1 MVMVAGFLLFVSARI
16 NRPAVAAALA
26 LALPPARLKER
37 KGFLQKYPAR
47 PKRERG
53 FTEPRFPILLSSFLI

>member
-1 MVMVAGFLLFVSARI
+1 MVAGFLLFVSARI
-16 NRPAVAAALA
+16 EPAVAAALA

-47 PKRERG
+47 PERERG